1 MSYEKKTQETEC
13 DENTQNVLKGRKYNN
28 SRSKKFLFITISFV
42 AVFAVLLSPVFNIKQ
57 INVTEMKKYT
67 KDEVCGIIGVELG
80 ENLFA
85 FSSRNAKK
93 NLLADTYVEDAK
105 ITKKFPSTI
114 NIEIKE
120 RKVRGYVPYMDSYLY
135 IDEYGRVLEIKGS
148 FTDPLPVVTGLNF
161 DRFQLGEKIEA
172 DNKDAFDVVVV
183 IAQVMTKYDM
193 LDTVVKLD
201 VSDTKKI
208 TAYVNKIEINLGSVT
223 NCDEKIRT
231 MAEVVKKIPEKDR
244 GSLDLSDLSKPIVFK
259 YLT

>member
-1 MSYEKKTQETEC
+1 MAVKKKTQKTEN
-13 DENTQNVLKGRKYNN
+13 EYLQKELQSKKHKK
-28 SRSKKFLFITISFV
+28 SRSKKLLFLIVSVV
-42 AVFAVLLSPVFNIKQ
+42 AVFAVLFSPVFNIKQ

-67 KDEVCGIIGVELG
+67 KEEICSMIGVEIG

-85 FSSRNAKK
+85 FSSGNAKK
-93 NLLADTYVEDAK
+93 ILSADTYVEGVK
-105 ITKKFPSTI
+105 ITKSFPSTI
-114 NIEIKE
+114 NVEIDE

-148 FTDPLPVVTGLNF
+148 FTDPLPVVTGLDF
-161 DRFQLGEKIEA
+161 DRFQLGQKIEA

-183 IAQVMTKYDM
+183 IAQVMTKYEM

-201 VSDTKKI
+201 VSDTEKI
-208 TAYVNKIEINLGSVT
+208 TAYVNKIEINLGSIA

-231 MAEVVKKIPEKDR
+231 MAEVVKQIPKKDR

>member
-1 MSYEKKTQETEC
+1 MAFKKKTHKTEN
-13 DENTQNVLKGRKYNN
+13 EYSKKELKGKKY
-28 SRSKKFLFITISFV
+28 KKPQTNKLLFLLVFIV

-67 KDEVCGIIGVELG
+67 KEEICSMIGVEVG

-85 FSSRNAKK
+85 FSSQNAKK
-93 NLLADTYVEDAK
+93 ILLSDTYVEGVK
-105 ITKKFPSTI
+105 ITKSFPSTI
-114 NIEIKE
+114 NIDVNE

-161 DRFQLGEKIEA
+161 DSFQLGEKIEA

-183 IAQVMTKYDM
+183 IAQVMTKYEM

-201 VSDTKKI
+201 VSDTEKI
-208 TAYVNKIEINLGSVT
+208 TAYVNKIEINLGSIT

-231 MAEVVKKIPEKDR
+231 MAEVVKQIPQKDR

>member
-1 MSYEKKTQETEC
+1 MAFKRKKVKSKSKYDLNETS
-13 DENTQNVLKGRKYNN
+13 NRKYGK
-28 SRSKKFLFITISFV
+28 SSGKKLLFLVVLVIS
-42 AVFAVLLSPVFNIKQ
+42 VFAVLLSPVFNIKQ
-57 INVTEMKKYT
+57 INVTEMRKYT
-67 KDEVCGIIGVELG
+67 KEEICRMIDLSIG

-85 FSSRNAKK
+85 FNSRNAKK
-93 NLLADTYVEDAK
+93 VLTSDTYVEGVK
-105 ITKKFPSTI
+105 ITKSFPSTI
-114 NIEIKE
+114 NIEINE

-148 FTDPLPVVTGLNF
+148 FTEPLPVVTGLNF
-161 DRFQLGEKIEA
+161 SSFQLGEKIEA

-183 IAQVMTKYDM
+183 IAQVMTKYEM

-208 TAYVNKIEINLGSVT
+208 TAYINKIEINLGNIA

-231 MAEVVKKIPEKDR
+231 MAEVVKQIPEKDR

>member
-1 MSYEKKTQETEC
+1 MAFKRKNQKSENEYGKNEMQQENYRKSPAKK
-13 DENTQNVLKGRKYNN
+13 LL
-28 SRSKKFLFITISFV
+28 FLTVVIL

-57 INVTEMKKYT
+57 INITEMKKYS
-67 KDEVCGIIGVELG
+67 KEEICSMIGVRVG

-85 FSSRNAKK
+85 FSSDKAKK
-93 NLLADTYVEDAK
+93 ILCANTYVEGVK
-105 ITKKFPSTI
+105 ITKNFPSTI
-114 NIEIKE
+114 NIEINE

-161 DRFQLGEKIEA
+161 SSFQLGEKIEA
-172 DNKDAFDVVVV
+172 ENKEAFDEVVV
-183 IAQVMTKYDM
+183 IAQVMTKYEM

-201 VSDTKKI
+201 VSDTEKI
-208 TAYVNKIEINLGSVT
+208 TAYVNKIEVNLGNIT

-231 MAEVVKKIPEKDR
+231 MAAVVKQIPEKDR

>member
-1 MSYEKKTQETEC
+1 MAFKKKVMKTEKEYSPKQFDGEKHKKSPAKKLLFLIVI
-13 DENTQNVLKGRKYNN
+13 VL
-28 SRSKKFLFITISFV
+28 

-57 INVTEMKKYT
+57 INITEMKRYSK
-67 KDEVCGIIGVELG
+67 EEICSMIGVAAG

-85 FSSRNAKK
+85 YSSQKAKK
-93 NLLADTYVEDAK
+93 ILIGNTYVERVK
-105 ITKKFPSTI
+105 IIKSFPNTI
-114 NIEIKE
+114 NIEINE

-148 FTDPLPVVTGLNF
+148 FTDPLPVVTGLKFNS
-161 DRFQLGEKIEA
+161 FQLGEEIEA
-172 DNKDAFDVVVV
+172 ENKDAFDEVVV
-183 IAQVMTKYDM
+183 IAQVMTKYEM

-201 VSDTKKI
+201 VSNTEKI
-208 TAYVNKIEINLGSVT
+208 TAYINKIEINLGNIT

-231 MAEVVKKIPEKDR
+231 MAAVVKQIPEKDR